1 MEVMMNKLKVL
12 VPLLITGCGIF
23 AWTQQ
28 IPAQD
33 KTTSQAA
40 MSGAELYRVYC
51 ASCHGAD
58 AKGKGPA
65 AAAMKARVPNLTL
78 LSKNSGGKFP
88 VMKVEQSI
96 QGDVV
101 VISHGSREMPIY
113 GDMFRDIKRDEMFV
127 KQRISLLTGYIE
139 SLQVK

>member
-1 MEVMMNKLKVL
+1 MNKLRVMI
-12 VPLLITGCGIF
+12 PLLVAGCGVL

-28 IPAQD
+28 TRAQD
-33 KTTSQAA
+33 KTASQAA
-40 MSGAELYRVYC
+40 MSGAELYQVYC
-51 ASCHGAD
+51 ATCHGTD
-58 AKGKGPA
+58 GKGKGPA
-65 AAAMKARVPNLTL
+65 APALKARVPDLTL
-78 LSKNSGGKFP
+78 LSKNGGGKFP
-88 VMKVEQSI
+88 LMKVQQVI

-101 VISHGSREMPIY
+101 VVSHGSREMPIY